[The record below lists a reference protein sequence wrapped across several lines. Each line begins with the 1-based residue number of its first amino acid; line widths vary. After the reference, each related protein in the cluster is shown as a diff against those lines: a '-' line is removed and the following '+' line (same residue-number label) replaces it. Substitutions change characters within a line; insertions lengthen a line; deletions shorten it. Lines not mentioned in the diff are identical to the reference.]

1 MSNTAKITWNDA
13 MGRWEAAFNGQ
24 ILASRRDFV
33 GGTEY
38 LRRAVE
44 GGFNLKAKRLNV
56 TKVEIVEP
64 KIDQSGFVTV
74 GFDDADGDDQIT
86 REHEVFPIN
95 ERFAIMED
103 YVDMVAHYQLAS
115 TIVTGEG
122 GLGKSYT
129 VMKTLTGNGLRDV
142 SSMEVGERFLAGR
155 GYVVVKGYST
165 PKGLFRTLYENRNK
179 IVVFDDTDS
188 ILRDSNAVNILKA
201 SLDSYD
207 TRIVTWNAESSFGG
221 DDDLPRSF
229 EFTGGVIFISNLPK
243 YKIPQAIRSRAMCA
257 DVSMTRSE
265 VVERMRV
272 IVESDEFMP
281 DFDHEHKVEA
291 LEFVAENANNPLINE
306 LNLRSLVNVVKAR
319 AAKPDTWKRMALY
332 SMING

>member
-64 KIDQSGFVTV
+64 VMSNNSQDSDFV
-74 GFDDADGDDQIT
+74 DDGDDQTT

-103 YVDMVAHYQLAS
+103 YVDMVSHRQLAS

-122 GLGKSYT
+122 GLGKSFT
-129 VMKTLTGNGLRDV
+129 VMRTLSKNGLRDV
-142 SSMEVGERFLAGR
+142 SSMEPDDSSERGFI
-155 GYVVVKGYST
+155 VVKGFST
-165 PKGLFRTLYENRNK
+165 AKGMFRTLYENRNR
-179 IVVFDDTDS
+179 IVIFDDADS
-188 ILRDSNAVNILKA
+188 VLRDVNAVNILKA
-201 SLDSYD
+201 ACDSYD
-207 TRIVTWNAESSFGG
+207 KRVVTWNAESSFGG
-221 DDDLPRSF
+221 DDDLPKSF
-229 EFTGGVIFISNLPK
+229 EFKGGVIFISNMPK
-243 YKIPQAIRSRAMCA
+243 HKIPQALRSRAMCA

-265 VVERMRV
+265 VIDRMRV

-281 DFDHEHKVEA
+281 EFILEHKMDA
-291 LEFVAENANNPLINE
+291 LEFIAENAFNPAITE

-319 AAKPDTWKRMALY
+319 AAKPDTWKRMGLY
-332 SMING
+332 SMINS